1 MKDGCTHTSAL
12 RPCVGCCAWHHLNQ
26 DGGGGGPWAEVP
38 HTTIR
43 PRWWRRRAVC
53 RDATPGPAIWD
64 IRILLTLQG
73 SIHPPGAL
81 RGTSSTES
89 SLEFALRR
97 SHFLCIAW
105 GRKLILMGKWR
116 HGNEWRP
123 TPWYGDTSKSS
134 PWSCPSVPSLAPGKI
149 IKMQKYHFLLGVCP
163 FKKQLVNSK
172 PHYTTHIPIRSSRP
186 RNGRM
191 GPPPAIV
198 NKNLAT
204 YSF

>member
-12 RPCVGCCAWHHLNQ
+12 RPCVRCCAWHHLNQ
-26 DGGGGGPWAEVP
+26 DGGGGPLCRGAAHDNQAKMAAAAGRVQRRHTWACNLG
-38 HTTIR
+38 HQDST
-43 PRWWRRRAVC
+43 
-53 RDATPGPAIWD
+53 
-64 IRILLTLQG
+64 
-73 SIHPPGAL
+73 HPPGPNSN
-81 RGTSSTES
+81 GTSSTES

-97 SHFLCIAW
+97 SHFFLCISW
-105 GRKLILMGKWR
+105 GRKPILMGKWR

-149 IKMQKYHFLLGVCP
+149 IKMQKYHFLLGVCS